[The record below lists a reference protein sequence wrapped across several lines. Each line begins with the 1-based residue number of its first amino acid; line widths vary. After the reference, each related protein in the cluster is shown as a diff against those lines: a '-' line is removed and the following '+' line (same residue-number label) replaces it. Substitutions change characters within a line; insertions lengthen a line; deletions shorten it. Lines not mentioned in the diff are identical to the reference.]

1 MMPFPG
7 LAMPTPKAIGRY
19 EVQRVLGHGA
29 MGVVY
34 LARDPIL
41 QRLVAI
47 KAMREQTSDMQNT
60 RERFRRE
67 AEISAK
73 LNHPNVITVFDV
85 GDDPEVGAYLA
96 MEFVDGRSL
105 AQLVRDGLPAE
116 AGIQL
121 LIQGMGALKAAEAQG
136 IVHRDIKPENIL
148 VSADGR
154 FKLMD
159 FGIARRGESKLTQ
172 AGMVF
177 GTPSYTAPELL
188 VGAEANAA
196 TDRYAFAVTAFE
208 IITGTVP
215 YHGNSIGTMLY
226 KIVHESPA
234 IPEDMDSALER
245 VFARALAK
253 KPEERYPDLREF
265 MIDLIQAAPI
275 PEDARA
281 RLAAQLEEGR
291 GPLETR
297 IYPPSL
303 VAQRHAVGDGISE
316 AQRLPLPGDGMA
328 AVPGTPSPY
337 MGSGQLPGM
346 DSRADREPQVSTETV
361 APNGSRLKGLW
372 ALVAVLLVLGLGGA
386 GGYLIWSRPRLMS
399 LNTRPG
405 NAIALV
411 DGRRIGTTPIAG
423 VEIPRGAKRILFQ
436 LEGHVPKEV
445 ALPDSGDRIEV
456 ELEANPYTIRV
467 VTDPPGAEVVL
478 NGKSMG
484 RTPLEALSV
493 PSMGKPR
500 LQIRMQGYEEWNGM
514 LEKDLEFPE
523 VIRLNPIH

>member
-7 LAMPTPKAIGRY
+7 PAMPTPKAIGRY

-47 KAMREQTSDMQNT
+47 KAMREQSAETQNT

-85 GDDPEVGAYLA
+85 GDDPQVGPYLA

-105 AQLVRDGLPAE
+105 AQLIREGLPVE

-121 LIQGMGALKAAEAQG
+121 LIQGMGALKAAESMG
-136 IVHRDIKPENIL
+136 IVHRDIKPENVL
-148 VSADGR
+148 VSEDGR

-196 TDRYAFAVTAFE
+196 SDRYAFAVTAFE
-208 IITGTVP
+208 IISGTVP

-226 KIVHESPA
+226 NIVHEPPV
-234 IPEDMDSALER
+234 IPTDMDSGLER
-245 VFARALAK
+245 VFGRALAK
-253 KPEERYPDLREF
+253 RPEDRYPDLRAF
-265 MIDLIQAAPI
+265 MVDLVQAAPI
-275 PEDARA
+275 PAEARM
-281 RLAAQLEEGR
+281 RLAAQLEEDR

-303 VAQRHAVGDGISE
+303 VAQRHALDG
-316 AQRLPLPGDGMA
+316 PGDDGA
-328 AVPGTPSPY
+328 RPATGEGLGLQPSSPGSPSAPSSEY
-337 MGSGQLPGM
+337 PRLDSQPPPPRQSGS
-346 DSRADREPQVSTETV
+346 
-361 APNGSRLKGLW
+361 KGGW
-372 ALVAVLLVLGLGGA
+372 ALAAAMLILLLVGA
-386 GGYLIWSRPRLMS
+386 GGYFFWSRPRLLT

-405 NAIALV
+405 NATVLV
-411 DGRRIGTTPIAG
+411 DGRRIGTTPLAG
-423 VEIPRGAKRILFQ
+423 VEIPRNAQRILFQ
-436 LEGHVPKEV
+436 LEGHLPAEMPIPSRGDRLEV
-445 ALPDSGDRIEV
+445 AL
-456 ELEANPYTIRV
+456 EAIPYTISV
-467 VTDPPGAEVVL
+467 VTDPPGAEVLL
-478 NGKSMG
+478 NGSPVG
-484 RTPLEALSV
+484 RTPLTALSV
-493 PSMGKPR
+493 PSTGKPR

-523 VIRLNPIH
+523 VIRLNPAH

>member
-1 MMPFPG
+1 MVPFYG
-7 LAMPTPKAIGRY
+7 STMPTPKSIGRY

-47 KAMREQTSDMQNT
+47 KAMREQTSDMENT

-105 AQLVRDGLPAE
+105 AQLVREGLPVE
-116 AGIQL
+116 AGLQL

-215 YHGNSIGTMLY
+215 YHGASIGTMLY
-226 KIVHESPA
+226 KIVHESPS
-234 IPEDMDSALER
+234 IPQDMDSVLER
-245 VFARALAK
+245 VFSRALAK
-253 KPEERYPDLREF
+253 SPEGRYPDLRSF
-265 MIDLIQAAPI
+265 MIDLVQAAPI
-275 PEDARA
+275 PEEARI
-281 RLAAQLEEGR
+281 RLAAQLEEDR

-297 IYPPSL
+297 IYPPAL
-303 VAQRHAVGDGISE
+303 VAQRQAAGDVFAG
-316 AQRLPLPGDGMA
+316 LPPPEMGEGPG
-328 AVPGTPSPY
+328 PWSGTPAPFAA
-337 MGSGQLPGM
+337 SGGHP
-346 DSRADREPQVSTETV
+346 
-361 APNGSRLKGLW
+361 
-372 ALVAVLLVLGLGGA
+372 ALVAVDLEPSGSEAAARGPVSKSTWMAAGILLVLTLGAA
-386 GGYLIWSRPRLMS
+386 GGYLLWSRPRLMT

-405 NAIALV
+405 NATVFV
-411 DGRRIGTTPIAG
+411 DGQRIGTTPIAG
-423 VEIPRGAKRILFQ
+423 VEIPKGAQRMLFQ
-436 LEGHVPKEV
+436 LEGHLPKEV
-445 ALPDSGDRIEV
+445 ALAGQGNRLEI
-456 ELEANPYTIRV
+456 ELEAIPYTIRV
-467 VTDPPGAEVVL
+467 VTDPPGAEVLL
-478 NGKSMG
+478 NGKPVG

-493 PSMGKPR
+493 PSTGKPQ
-500 LQIRMQGYEEWNGM
+500 LQIRMPGYEEWNGM

-523 VIRLNPIH
+523 VIRLNPSH